1 MKTNN
6 SKSLSFP
13 LVVGTLTGAMFL
25 VGCATR
31 PEREFGSPLPT
42 QPLPPSYQD
51 ARPQPPPTRAARTTV
66 LDDDPI
72 TPAVVPMRPAPQP
85 TPIQETRPA
94 PEPREGTAYT
104 IKRGE
109 TLSAIAARHRI
120 SWRQLADYNRIVDPD
135 SVRAGQTILIPPG
148 ATGVSAPTETKTAP
162 AETTRPAPAVAG
174 EGTYV
179 VQAGDNLT
187 VIARRH
193 GTTVSALRQV
203 NELTGDRINVGQT
216 LKLPSGTESR
226 TPTRTA
232 TQPRETTRPTQER
245 EAETIRRPDAP
256 RPTPVPRQLNGG
268 LRLPDESEP
277 EQAQDEPPA
286 DDRGFPIVV
295 EEGDTLQSIANSFV
309 IDVQQIRRANNLG
322 PNDEV
327 SPGDRLIIPPTSW

>member
-6 SKSLSFP
+6 NKFLTFT
-13 LVVGTLTGAMFL
+13 LVAGTLIVA
-25 VGCATR
+25 GCATR
-31 PEREFGSPLPT
+31 PEREFGSPPT
-42 QPLPPSYQD
+42 TVTMPPRQAES
-51 ARPQPPPTRAARTTV
+51 RPQPPPSRTPRTTV

-72 TPAVVPMRPAPQP
+72 MPAVSP
-85 TPIQETRPA
+85 TRTMSPPVTVTEPPPRPA
-94 PEPREGTAYT
+94 PEPREGTPYT

-120 SWRQLADYNRIVDPD
+120 SWRQRADYNRISDPN

-148 ATGVSAPTETKTAP
+148 ATGASTPSETERAPTES
-162 AETTRPAPAVAG
+162 TRPAPAVAG

-187 VIARRH
+187 VVARRH

-203 NELTGDRINVGQT
+203 NDLTGDRINVGQT
-216 LKLPSGTESR
+216 LKLPAGTESR
-226 TPTRTA
+226 PRATPRTE
-232 TQPRETTRPTQER
+232 TTSTRETARPTP

-256 RPTPVPRQLNGG
+256 RPTPTPRPVNGN
-268 LRLPDESEP
+268 LRLPDDAAPRQVE
-277 EQAQDEPPA
+277 DEPVA

-327 SPGDRLIIPPTSW
+327 RPGDRLIIPPTSW